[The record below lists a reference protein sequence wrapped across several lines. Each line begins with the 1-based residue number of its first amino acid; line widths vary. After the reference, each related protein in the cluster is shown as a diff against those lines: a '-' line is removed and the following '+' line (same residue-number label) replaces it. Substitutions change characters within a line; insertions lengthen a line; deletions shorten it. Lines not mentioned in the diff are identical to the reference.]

1 MSGQIFVRYIFR
13 VWRVINYGFD
23 DVEMEA
29 SIYICVCVR
38 ERERERESEETVCMC
53 VYVVGG
59 CV

>member
-29 SIYICVCVR
+29 SIYMCVCVCVR
-38 ERERERESEETVCMC
+38 ERERE
-53 VYVVGG
+53 
-59 CV
+59 